1 MTEINQDTLRILDSA
16 DALEGLI
23 TDNKD
28 FIDSLSK
35 PTSNRGGGCMTEI
48 NLLFV
53 CEKSRIS
60 SE

>member
-1 MTEINQDTLRILDSA
+1 MTEINQDTLRTLDSA

-35 PTSNRGGGCMTEI
+35 LEDLKQEI
-48 NLLFV
+48 KLLFV
-53 CEKSRIS
+53 CEKSRIL